1 MSWLSMWRVGLGGWC
16 GCGWVDTATDPY
28 TPSGGTVS
36 HYTSWEPADEDL
48 RPRKYEYRLPDLTA

>member
-1 MSWLSMWRVGLGGWC
+1 MAGGSGWC

-48 RPRKYEYRLPDLTA
+48 RPRKCEYRLPDLTA